1 MTSTTPGI
9 CRGGVCTLVQ
19 NVIYIL
25 YLHISP
31 IIIYHIQDIQKSP
44 SRSSPNGM
52 AGDQLTPDQHC
63 SENNLRWKSFKNS
76 RSWVCQRNWLLD
88 KKKKK
93 EETSKRTWS
102 PSKKLSPMMIT
113 VPPPVVQPSLQTESL
128 VIYLSLLVLPLSY
141 DDQKKECYKRDFY
154 DPMQCSPWRDCLDAR
169 YCSCWVEA
177 GVESW
182 VAWTYFLCNACTNAQ
197 YSILNAFNAS
207 TQYCKHYKAN
217 KIMFFLEKK
226 KIAMTLFVANLQL

>member
-1 MTSTTPGI
+1 
-9 CRGGVCTLVQ
+9 
-19 NVIYIL
+19 
-25 YLHISP
+25 
-31 IIIYHIQDIQKSP
+31 
-44 SRSSPNGM
+44 
-52 AGDQLTPDQHC
+52 
-63 SENNLRWKSFKNS
+63 
-76 RSWVCQRNWLLD
+76 
-88 KKKKK
+88 
-93 EETSKRTWS
+93 
-102 PSKKLSPMMIT
+102 MIT

-169 YCSCWVEA
+169 YCSCWVEP

-197 YSILNAFNAS
+197 YLILNAFNAS

-226 KIAMTLFVANLQL
+226 KNSHDFSCCKLTVIVLALSWVKTFGSPSMLWIVVHKPDW